1 MSIESSTTS
10 HSARVAVGHDHRASK
25 KSAQTP
31 ATPGNDAGGFSALM
45 GMLTTV
51 DTPVDANLTE
61 NSATLLPD
69 GANLTAMATVLQP
82 MTLHDGMAS
91 NLAPA
96 GLGLANQ
103 SVDGINSDKNVPVVL
118 SDKGFVAMNSIANM
132 PLSAVAQMP
141 PEGISIL
148 GEQTTD
154 TLVGIA
160 PAAINSEVLSHAL
173 ASAVDVH
180 TATTNSEVPSPA
192 LASSVGVQVATTS
205 TPSASMQT
213 ALPGQPAAPAAAQE
227 GRYRASQPT
236 AAAATGSAGR
246 MGQEVVQATLD
257 PVARTSA
264 SDPSVQAQIDTLLGH
279 RSVSRPTAS
288 SSVQVQSQE
297 FKSQTIPSPMPTDP
311 EAVAAQAM
319 SGLADAMVRTQEKP
333 GNKAS
338 GTQGGTGF
346 EGLFGSSTVG
356 LAGRD
361 ASYEVAAASATVPDS
376 AIAETVSYWVTHGIQ
391 NAELTLDGF
400 GGDPVE
406 VSISLNGDQA
416 QIDFRTN
423 QTDVRQLLE
432 SATADLKELLAG
444 EGLQLAGLSVGL
456 TGGGSA
462 QSGSQQ
468 QKPAARQAAI
478 VASPAVT
485 ITASRSTNL
494 TVGRTLDLFV

>member
-61 NSATLLPD
+61 NSETLLPD
-69 GANLTAMATVLQP
+69 GASSTAMATVMQT

-91 NLAPA
+91 NLAPT
-96 GLGLANQ
+96 GLGLANP
-103 SVDGINSDKNVPVVL
+103 SVGGIDSDKNVPVVL
-118 SDKGFVAMNSIANM
+118 SDNGFVATNSIANM

-141 PEGISIL
+141 PEGSSIL
-148 GEQTTD
+148 GEQATD
-154 TLVGIA
+154 PLVGIA
-160 PAAINSEVLSHAL
+160 PAAINSEVVSPAL
-173 ASAVDVH
+173 ASAVD
-180 TATTNSEVPSPA
+180 
-192 LASSVGVQVATTS
+192 VQVATTS
-205 TPSASMQT
+205 TPGASVQT
-213 ALPGQPAAPAAAQE
+213 ALPGQPAVPAAAQE

-297 FKSQTIPSPMPTDP
+297 FKSQAIPSPMPTAP
-311 EAVAAQAM
+311 EAVAALAL
-319 SGLADAMVRTQEKP
+319 SGVADAMVRTQEKP

-456 TGGGSA
+456 TGGGSG

-485 ITASRSTNL
+485 ITAGRSTNL